1 MGKMDLGLKGRVAVV
16 TGASQGIGKAIAL
29 SLSQEG
35 SAVTICAR
43 NESSLVKT
51 AGEIQAQTSNEV
63 LPIVADVAKHGEI
76 EAVVDATYHHF
87 NRIDV
92 LVNNTGGPP
101 STTFEETSY
110 QNWGETFDS
119 LFMSVVRA
127 CRAVIPH
134 MRKAMWGRIINM
146 TSFVAK
152 QPADRLILSNAIRA
166 GVLGLSKSLSN
177 ELAPYGILV
186 NAVCPG
192 WTLTARVEE
201 LARSRARA
209 EAKTSDEIM
218 KSWEN
223 QIPLRRLAQS
233 QEIADLVVFL
243 ASERASYIT
252 GSVVQVDG
260 GVIKSLV

>member
-1 MGKMDLGLKGRVAVV
+1 MDLGLKGRVAIV

-29 SLSQEG
+29 SLSKEG
-35 SAVTICAR
+35 SGVIICAR
-43 NESSLVKT
+43 NESLLAKT
-51 AGEIQAQTSNEV
+51 AREIQGLTSNEV
-63 LPIVADVAKHGEI
+63 LPVRADVTKHGEI
-76 EAVVDATYHHF
+76 EAVIDAAYRHF
-87 NRIDV
+87 NRIDI

-101 STTFEETSY
+101 STAFEETSD
-110 QNWGETFDS
+110 QNWQETFDS
-119 LFMSVVRA
+119 LFRSVVRA
-127 CRAVIPH
+127 CRAIIPY
-134 MRKAMWGRIINM
+134 MQKARWGRIVNM

-177 ELAPYGILV
+177 ELARYGILV

-201 LARSRARA
+201 LARNRARA
-209 EAKTSDEIM
+209 ESKTSSEIM
-218 KSWEN
+218 RSWES
-223 QIPLRRLAQS
+223 QIPLMRLAQP

-252 GSVVQVDG
+252 GAVVQVDG
-260 GVIKSLV
+260 GVVRSLL

>member
-43 NESSLVKT
+43 NESLLAKT
-51 AGEIQAQTSNEV
+51 AGEIQAQTGNEV
-63 LPIVADVAKHGEI
+63 LPIRADVAKHGEI
-76 EAVVDATYHHF
+76 EAVVDATYHNF

-110 QNWGETFDS
+110 QNWEETFDS

-134 MRKAMWGRIINM
+134 MQKARWGRIINM

-201 LARSRARA
+201 LARNRARA

-223 QIPLRRLAQS
+223 QIPLKRLGQP

-252 GSVVQVDG
+252 GAVVQVDG